1 MGSNRDIKSD
11 GAINISSTQTNISG
25 DLDVTGSIN
34 NFSFP
39 GSDGIAGQALTTNG
53 SGTLSFSDVS
63 GGGAGGINYITNT
76 RATTDTTGYA
86 TYADAAATTPADG
99 TGGSAN
105 ITFTRNTTTPLR
117 DGGDFKI
124 AKDAANRQG
133 EGVGYAFTID
143 NADKARKMLISFDYD
158 ASDSDY
164 ADDDIKI
171 FVYDVTNTNLIRVNG
186 EDLKGGKG
194 KHYAQFQTAADSTS
208 YRLIFHVSSTNAS
221 AYDVFLDEISVGPQ
235 NISHGTIITDW
246 ESYTPTLTN
255 LTLGNGGQEWSYR
268 RVGSDIEIT
277 GEVYLGSTSSVSGN
291 IIFSLPSGY
300 SLDLTKYADSND
312 SAVKVFGEAVPRTG
326 SGTLDTYSVYSSSSD
341 SFLIQGMRNDNTTDT
356 WNATF
361 PIGWGTGHIFNV
373 RIKAPILGWSS
384 NAKMS
389 EEFSGADVKANAE
402 LTSAVTLAASSGTQT
417 PIIFNSE
424 EIDSAAS
431 YNNSTGE
438 FTVPESGR
446 YLITAQVDTT
456 GLSDWVEG
464 DFLKIGIEKNGVGRH
479 YERVVEIQEV
489 PSQAVVLAPNLSVA
503 DDFVKGD
510 VINVNIDA
518 KYGGSGTLQATGGY
532 LSVTKLAT
540 AQTQLEN
547 ETVACKAFVNADYT
561 KSDSNSHTIQF
572 NEVAYDTHGGFDTS
586 TYTYTFP
593 VSGYYLVHA
602 NVAFTSFTGFA
613 NARISDGGSS
623 HAYVYFGANDD
634 EVAGVTLT
642 YMNYYS
648 KGDSTKVYMDPQ
660 GITEDASYQVE
671 GNATMGGTL
680 VSHISI
686 ARIK

>member
-1 MGSNRDIKSD
+1 MGTNRDIKSD
-11 GAINISSTQTNISG
+11 GSINIDSTQTNITG

-34 NFSFP
+34 NFNFP
-39 GSDGIAGQALTTNG
+39 ASDGLNGQALTTNG
-53 SGTLSFSDVS
+53 SGTLSFSDVA
-63 GGGAGGINYITNT
+63 GGGAGGINYIENT

-86 TYADAAATTPADG
+86 TYVDAAATTPVDG
-99 TGGSAN
+99 TGGSATT
-105 ITFTRNTTTPLR
+105 TFTRNTTTPLR

-221 AYDVFLDEISVGPQ
+221 AYDVFLDEISVGPVGVT
-235 NISHGTIITDW
+235 SSSVSDDIICSLNLSSSVSLSPGSGVYTQLNYDSVGIDTTGSYNSSTYKYKIPESGYYDLDLGVYFASVSPADTSFSAQVTD
-246 ESYTPTLTN
+246 
-255 LTLGNGGQEWSYR
+255 
-268 RVGSDIEIT
+268 GST
-277 GEVYLGSTSSVSGN
+277 VYLGKFLNAHNTDGVLSASKTVY
-291 IIFSLPSGY
+291 I
-300 SLDLTKYADSND
+300 TKDTEIYVNVKSND
-312 SAVKVFGEAVPRTG
+312 SGGFTVQDPNQTNYFTIAKRNSLSLP
-326 SGTLDTYSVYSSSSD
+326 D
-341 SFLIQGMRNDNTTDT
+341 SI
-356 WNATF
+356 
-361 PIGWGTGHIFNV
+361 
-373 RIKAPILGWSS
+373 S
-384 NAKMS
+384 
-389 EEFSGADVKANAE
+389 SGADVKANAE
-402 LTSAVTLAASSGTQT
+402 LTSAVTLSAVSGTQT
-417 PIIFNSE
+417 NIVYDSE
-424 EIDSAAS
+424 EIDSSAF
-431 YNNSTGE
+431 YDNSTGI
-438 FTVPESGR
+438 FTIPESGR
-446 YLITAQVDTT
+446 YLITAQVDTS
-456 GLSDWVEG
+456 GHSDWAEG
-464 DFLKIGIEKNGVGRH
+464 DFLKIGIEKNGSGRH
-479 YERVVEIQEV
+479 YERLVEVQEV
-489 PSQAVVLAPNLSVA
+489 PSQNIVLAPNLALA

-510 VINVNIDA
+510 ALNVYIDA
-518 KYGGSGTLQATGGY
+518 KYAGSGTLQANGGY

-561 KSDSNSHTIQF
+561 RSDSNSHTIAF
-572 NEVAYDTHGGFDTS
+572 NEVAYDTHAAFDTS
-586 TYTYTFP
+586 TYIYTFP

-602 NVAFTSFTGFA
+602 NVVFSSFTGFA

-623 HAYVYFGANDD
+623 HAYAYFGADTD

-648 KGDSTKVYMDPQ
+648 KGDTTRVYADPR
-660 GITEDASYQVE
+660 GTSEDASYTVE
-671 GNATMGGTL
+671 GNSTMGGTH

-686 ARIK
+686 TRLK

>member
-1 MGSNRDIKSD
+1 MGTNRDIKSD
-11 GAINISSTQTNISG
+11 GSINIDSTQTNITG

-34 NFSFP
+34 NFNFP
-39 GSDGIAGQALTTNG
+39 ASDGLNGQALTTNG

-63 GGGAGGINYITNT
+63 GGGAGGINYIENT

-86 TYADAAATTPADG
+86 TYADAAATTPVDG
-99 TGGSAN
+99 TGGSATT
-105 ITFTRNTTTPLR
+105 TFTRNTTTPLR

-235 NISHGTIITDW
+235 NISHGTVITDW

-255 LTLGNGGQEWSYR
+255 VTLGNGSQEWSYR

-277 GEVYLGSTSSVSGN
+277 GEVSFGSTSSISGN

-312 SAVKVFGEAVPRTG
+312 SGVKVFGSAVPRTG
-326 SGTLDTYSVYSSSSD
+326 SGTLDTYSVYSSGSD
-341 SFLIQGMRNDNTTDT
+341 SFLVQGMKNDGTTDT
-356 WNATF
+356 WDATF
-361 PIGWGTGHIFNV
+361 PLTWGTGHIFNV
-373 RIKAPILGWSS
+373 RIKAPISGWSS

-389 EEFSGADVKANAE
+389 EDFSGRDVVCSLN
-402 LTSAVTLAASSGTQT
+402 LSSSVSLSPGSGVYTQL
-417 PIIFNSE
+417 NYDSVG
-424 EIDSAAS
+424 IDTTGS
-431 YNNSTGE
+431 YNSSTYKYKI
-438 FTVPESGR
+438 PESG
-446 YLITAQVDTT
+446 YYDLDLGVYFASVSPADTNFAAQVTDGSTVYLGKFLNAHNTDGVLSASRTVYITKDTEIFVQVKS
-456 GLSDWVEG
+456 SDSGGFTVQNAAQTNY
-464 DFLKIGIEKNGVGRH
+464 LTI
-479 YERVVEIQEV
+479 
-489 PSQAVVLAPNLSVA
+489 
-503 DDFVKGD
+503 
-510 VINVNIDA
+510 A
-518 KYGGSGTLQATGGY
+518 KRQS
-532 LSVTKLAT
+532 

-561 KSDSNSHTIQF
+561 RSDSNSHTIQF
-572 NEVAYDTHGGFDTS
+572 NEVAYDTHAAFDTS

-593 VSGYYLVHA
+593 VSGYYLIHA
-602 NVAFTSFTGFA
+602 NVLFTDFSGFA

-634 EVAGVTLT
+634 DVAGVTLT

-648 KGDSTKVYMDPQ
+648 KGDSTKVFMDPT
-660 GITEDASYQVE
+660 GVTEDASYTVE
-671 GNATMGGTL
+671 GNATMGGTI

-686 ARIK
+686 TRLK